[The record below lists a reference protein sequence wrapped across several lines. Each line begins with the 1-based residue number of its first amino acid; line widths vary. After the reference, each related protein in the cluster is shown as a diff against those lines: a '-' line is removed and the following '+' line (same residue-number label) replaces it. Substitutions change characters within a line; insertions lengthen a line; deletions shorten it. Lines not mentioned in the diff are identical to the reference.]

1 MPFDPIPHP
10 HATIIHV
17 LFCSSLLWNHKP
29 PFKSLAYVI
38 ASKIGLRERER
49 ERIRESS
56 LRSNQ
61 KTQRIQAISQPTF
74 YSINN

>member
-49 ERIRESS
+49 EREFESH
-56 LRSNQ
+56 L
-61 KTQRIQAISQPTF
+61 
-74 YSINN
+74 